1 MRQEKPWQ
9 GGCDELK
16 PCIASQQVQHLPGK
30 GVARQPEASVAWRAA
45 THVVKRTQAGG
56 EATLL
61 SLEILNVDV
70 LVLIIAGAA
79 LEAPLQ
85 ARRNGS
91 SGVKER
97 PHSHGMAR
105 RGTWEAVRQEG
116 AQEGASPPCS
126 RAAREMGERPPGAA
140 VQAEAPN
147 RPLLLRVRDVV
158 VSRWEKA
165 GR

>member
-1 MRQEKPWQ
+1 MAC
-9 GGCDELK
+9 GN
-16 PCIASQQVQHLPGK
+16 
-30 GVARQPEASVAWRAA
+30 ARCEAY
-45 THVVKRTQAGG
+45 TAGG

-105 RGTWEAVRQEG
+105 RGTWEAVRHEG

-126 RAAREMGERPPGAA
+126 RAAQEMGDGPPEPPCRRRLQTAHRCC
-140 VQAEAPN
+140 V
-147 RPLLLRVRDVV
+147 
-158 VSRWEKA
+158 
-165 GR
+165 